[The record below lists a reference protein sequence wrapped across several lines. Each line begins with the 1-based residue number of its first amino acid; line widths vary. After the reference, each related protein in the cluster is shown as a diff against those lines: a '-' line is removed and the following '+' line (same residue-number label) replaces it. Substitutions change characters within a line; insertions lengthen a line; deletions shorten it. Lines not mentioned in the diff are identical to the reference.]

1 MKIENI
7 TLENMVN
14 AVDYANLYKNTI
26 PSTFA
31 LEFVN
36 FIKLANDG
44 EGEENK
50 TPLIHYDML
59 DQLEKHRYNLF
70 VAFRGSAKTSVLH
83 EYLTL
88 YIATYGGLPFK
99 GFENIDVGMYVSDTM
114 DNGIKNFRRNLEYR
128 WEKSEFLRTYI
139 PKVNLTEDR
148 WEFINAED
156 HKYCVRGFGATTGV
170 RGFKEYGKRP
180 SICGMDDLLSDQNA
194 SSPTILANLET
205 VIYGAARQALHP
217 TKRMMIW
224 TGTPFNKKDPLYK
237 AAGSRSW
244 NTRVYP
250 VCEKFPC
257 DKEEFVGAWDDRFNY
272 SWVYKEYLSL
282 LEDGKIDMFNRE
294 LMLRLVSDDDRLVK
308 ESDMPMYSRD
318 DALNNLSRYNT
329 YITTDFAV
337 SDKIKADYSAIG
349 VWAYTYNRDWLL
361 LDGIHKRQL
370 MDKNVEDLFMFV
382 HRYKPMEV
390 GIEISG
396 QQKGFISWLFQE
408 MVRRNIY
415 FKFASDKNS
424 AEPGLRPAK
433 DKFTRFNTVV
443 PWFKAKKIW
452 LPKELRD
459 DQMIVNFIDEITNV
473 TTTGIKSKTD
483 DLIDI
488 TSQLALLNAWTPSAE
503 QSGSIPK
510 SQDIYGDDIDN
521 SLDERLDS
529 YIV

>member
-14 AVDYANLYKNTI
+14 SVDYASMYKNTI

-31 LEFVN
+31 LEFIN

-59 DQLEKHRYNLF
+59 DQIVNNRYNLF
-70 VAFRGSAKTSVLH
+70 VAFRGSSKTTLMH

-99 GFENIDVGMYVSDTM
+99 GFENIEVGMYISDTM
-114 DNGIKNFRRNLEYR
+114 DNGVKNLRRNIEYR
-128 WEKSEFLRTYI
+128 WEKSDFLRTYI
-139 PKVNLTEDR
+139 PKINFTEDR
-148 WEFINAED
+148 WEFINAEG

-180 SICGMDDLLSDQNA
+180 SICGFDDLLSDKNA
-194 SSPTILANLET
+194 NSPTIVNDLEN

-217 TKRMMIW
+217 NKRMMIW
-224 TGTPFNKKDPLYK
+224 TGTPFNKRDPLYK

-250 VCEKFPC
+250 ACETFPC
-257 DKEEFVGAWDDRFNY
+257 EKEEFVGAWEDRFNY
-272 SWVYKEYLSL
+272 AWTYNEYLSL

-308 ESDMPMYSRD
+308 ESDMPWFSRD
-318 DALNNLSRYNT
+318 DVLANLHRYNI

-337 SDKIKADYSAIG
+337 SDKVKADYSAIG
-349 VWAYTYNRDWLL
+349 VWAYTSNSDWLL
-361 LDGIHKRQL
+361 VDGIHTRQL
-370 MDKNVEDLFMFV
+370 MDKNVEDLFRFI
-382 HRYKPMEV
+382 RDYRPMEV
-390 GIEISG
+390 GVEISG
-396 QQKGFISWLFQE
+396 QQQGFVAWLYQE

-415 FKFASDKNS
+415 FKFARDRNS
-424 AEPGLRPAK
+424 SIDGLRPSK
-433 DKFTRFNTVV
+433 DKFSRFNTVV
-443 PWFKAKKIW
+443 PLFKSKKIW
-452 LPKELRD
+452 LPKELKEDRLIID
-459 DQMIVNFIDEITNV
+459 LIDEVTNV

-483 DLIDI
+483 DMIDMI
-488 TSQLALLNAWTPSAE
+488 SQLPLLNAWKPTEE
-503 QSGSIPK
+503 QSGNMTK
-510 SQDIYGDDIDN
+510 SQDIYGDDVEE
-521 SLDERLDS
+521 SKDERLSS